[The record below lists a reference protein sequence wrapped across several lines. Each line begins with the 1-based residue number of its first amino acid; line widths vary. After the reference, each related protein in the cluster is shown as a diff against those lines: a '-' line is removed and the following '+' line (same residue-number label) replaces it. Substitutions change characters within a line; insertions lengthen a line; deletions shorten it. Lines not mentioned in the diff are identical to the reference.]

1 MRSHCR
7 GRKLSDLGDFQ
18 MLAAVKILV
27 LPKAGDLLAVPLKT
41 DTLTS
46 PSYYVH
52 GIQKSRKEI

>member
-1 MRSHCR
+1 
-7 GRKLSDLGDFQ
+7 

-41 DTLTS
+41 DMLTS

-52 GIQKSRKEI
+52 GIRKSRKEI